1 MGLESAGSSVTV
13 MCWAHDCFPRRF
25 CWAPELVA
33 GVVFGISVRS
43 FAQLR
48 KASSGCGMAL
58 GLWLARELLCVA
70 FESGCFQGEVAVGE
84 VGG

>member
-1 MGLESAGSSVTV
+1 
-13 MCWAHDCFPRRF
+13 
-25 CWAPELVA
+25 LVA